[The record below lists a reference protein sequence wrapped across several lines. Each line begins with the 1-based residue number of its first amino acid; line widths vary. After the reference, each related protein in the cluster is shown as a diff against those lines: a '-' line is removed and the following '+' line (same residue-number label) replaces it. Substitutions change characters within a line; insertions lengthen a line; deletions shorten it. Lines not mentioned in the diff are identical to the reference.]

1 MIRTFNHP
9 MGKSPCSVL
18 LAALIGLWGCTRPPA
33 PSSGDIPAVPV
44 AEKEAPAPSLDAA
57 GDGGEDQT
65 EAEAEAEAEA
75 TPPALSEDDL
85 DVTARFPSGKVWT
98 ARLKNELDIQGVA
111 CAAGTDVEFYES
123 GRIRSAKLAHE
134 QTFEGLPGL
143 AWAGPTVGS
152 GVGFYESG
160 KLLYIVLARD
170 VTIEGVVWAG
180 GTSVSFH
187 ENGRLR
193 TGTLKD
199 AHVFDGI
206 PCSPSATTRFHENGT
221 LSDATLAVKHVLVG
235 ETFEAGTE
243 VYLAEDGTVDGVMLP
258 HSKVVK
264 SVPCEKHRWV
274 KFYPGGALKQATLS
288 KKFTLAGD
296 KYCKGCT
303 LYFYE
308 SGNVEQNI
316 PPQKP
321 NGPKY

>member
-1 MIRTFNHP
+1 MIRTFNHS
-9 MGKSPCSVL
+9 MGQSPCAVL
-18 LAALIGLWGCTRPPA
+18 LPALLGLWSCNRPPA
-33 PSSGDIPAVPV
+33 PSSGDVPAVP
-44 AEKEAPAPSLDAA
+44 AAKKEAPSPSLDA
-57 GDGGEDQT
+57 GGEVSAA
-65 EAEAEAEAEA
+65 EAEAEAEAEGA
-75 TPPALSEDDL
+75 PPGLSEDDL

-98 ARLKNELDIQGVA
+98 AKLKKELDIQDVV

-123 GRIRSAKLAHE
+123 GRLKSAKLAHE
-134 QTFEGLPGL
+134 QSFQGLPGL

-160 KLLYIVLARD
+160 KLLYIGLAGD
-170 VTIEGVVWAG
+170 VTIDGAVWAG

-193 TGTLKD
+193 TGVLKD

-206 PCSPSATTRFHENGT
+206 PCAPSATTRFHENGT
-221 LSDATLAVKHVLVG
+221 LSDATLASKHVLVG

-243 VYLAEDGTVDGVMLP
+243 VYLAEDGTLDGVMLP
-258 HSKVVK
+258 KSKVVK
-264 SVPCEKHRWV
+264 SVPCEKLLWV

-288 KKFTLAGD
+288 KKFKLAGD
-296 KYCKGCT
+296 TYRKGST
-303 LYFYE
+303 LLFDE

-316 PPQKP
+316 PPKEP